1 MIGFTSGK
9 HRVIYKIHF
18 FPGSVLF
25 LLLLVE
31 KKNGTLHILKVWPP
45 KRASPPTPRFTQH
58 RIIYRTHFF
67 SGSVLFLLLFVEK
80 KKRYTAYSQGTT
92 PKKGLTPNPKI
103 YGTSGPS
110 ALQTLSSRFSLC
122 TRKTS
127 QNFRGEDE
135 SEISLLDLY
144 SPVLMSA
151 NIRSD
156 ACPWMSK
163 KL

>member
-45 KRASPPTPRFTQH
+45 KRASPPTPRFTKH
-58 RIIYRTHFF
+58 RIIYKTHFF

-80 KKRYTAYSQGTT
+80 KNGTLHILKVRPPKRASPPT
-92 PKKGLTPNPKI
+92 PRFTGLVDQVHYKLFHLASLFVP
-103 YGTSGPS
+103 GRLARTSVARTSPRS
-110 ALQTLSSRFSLC
+110 HCWTC
-122 TRKTS
+122 TRPS
-127 QNFRGEDE
+127 
-135 SEISLLDLY
+135 
-144 SPVLMSA
+144 
-151 NIRSD
+151 
-156 ACPWMSK
+156 
-163 KL
+163 